1 MGNRLGLHLPDREQL
16 YERRT
21 FLASLTAAFSA
32 FLLRPR
38 LISAQSRSLP
48 PQIVWAASD
57 FEPLVGSR
65 FELVDWESGG
75 EYLRLES
82 VTEVGRPGFG
92 GPSGRA
98 PFSMIFKGRPDG
110 PRDQETYRL
119 RHPTLGETA
128 LLLVPVYHK
137 GRAPRFEAVIG

>member
-1 MGNRLGLHLPDREQL
+1 MGFRLGLPLANRDQL

-21 FLASLTAAFSA
+21 FLASLTAAVSV

-38 LISAQSRSLP
+38 PARARRLSLP

-65 FELVDWESGG
+65 FELIDWGSGG

-82 VTEVGRPGFG
+82 VTEIGRPGLG

-98 PFSMIFKGRPDG
+98 PFSLIFKGHPDG
-110 PRDQETYRL
+110 PRDQETYHL

-128 LLLVPVYHK
+128 LLLVPVYHA

>member
-1 MGNRLGLHLPDREQL
+1 MGSRFSLHLTDHDEL

-21 FLASLTAAFSA
+21 VLASLAATITGL
-32 FLLRPR
+32 LLRPR
-38 LISAQSRSLP
+38 RAGASSGRLP

-65 FELVDWESGG
+65 FELVDWESGR

-82 VTEVGRPGFG
+82 VTEVGRPGLG

-98 PFSMIFKGRPDG
+98 PFSLIFKGRADG
-110 PRDQETYRL
+110 PRDQAIRSSGKQLCCSCRSTVPGQSPASKRL
-119 RHPTLGETA
+119 
-128 LLLVPVYHK
+128 
-137 GRAPRFEAVIG
+137 